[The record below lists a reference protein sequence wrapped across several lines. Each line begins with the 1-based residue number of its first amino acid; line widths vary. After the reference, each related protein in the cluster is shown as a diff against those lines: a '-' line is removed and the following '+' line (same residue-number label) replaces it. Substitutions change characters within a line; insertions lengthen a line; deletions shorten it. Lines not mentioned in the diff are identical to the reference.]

1 MANRILEYRKI
12 IFFKKKKKRKEKR
25 KFRHPMAA
33 DI

>member
-1 MANRILEYRKI
+1 MANRILEERNI
-12 IFFKKKKKRKEKR
+12 IFFQKKKKRKEKR